1 MYQDITDFHETMC
14 DAAEVPDGVP
24 EQIYFQTATAHRTRI
39 KTQYPATNHPFAL
52 NRYCYTRVL
61 YERWAMSADNDPLQH
76 EERILCTNCKQFSLY
91 QECAHA
97 YAAHCLRSGVAPAT
111 ALVTSKSINTTFGF
125 NGNQDSRVVIIL
137 H

>member
-1 MYQDITDFHETMC
+1 MYVFCLYPTLFDKQPALQNQAFFVGHALC
-14 DAAEVPDGVP
+14 
-24 EQIYFQTATAHRTRI
+24 FFTAHRTRI